1 MSNQTHSQDSPSDF
15 EEIWKEMDEIE
26 PLTPPPADVED
37 SYRAYKE
44 AALSDAYMF
53 GEYDGYEAY
62 KGED

>member
-1 MSNQTHSQDSPSDF
+1 MSNQIHSQDSPSDL

-26 PLTPPPADVED
+26 PLTSLPSDVKD

-53 GEYDGYEAY
+53 GEYDGYEAFN
-62 KGED
+62 GED

>member
-1 MSNQTHSQDSPSDF
+1 MSKKIRSQDSNF

-26 PLTPPPADVED
+26 PLTPPPTDVED

-53 GEYDGYEAY
+53 GEYNGYEAY
-62 KGED
+62 EEEE